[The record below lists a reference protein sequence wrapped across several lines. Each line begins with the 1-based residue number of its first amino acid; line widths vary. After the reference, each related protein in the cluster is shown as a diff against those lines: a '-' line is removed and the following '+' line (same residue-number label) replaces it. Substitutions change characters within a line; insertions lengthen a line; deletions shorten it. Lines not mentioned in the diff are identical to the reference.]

1 MGDAPDVDPPF
12 PRRGDCTRGGW
23 RGRGW
28 GGERGDGRG
37 AREGGWRAA
46 AEGRKH
52 AQGDR
57 PKNAKDGQALG
68 LTLGSGAADMP
79 AGTGAAPPGAAHTTE
94 AAGPPPAGSRFEAPA
109 CRGRSHKAA
118 SPPPLRV
125 RLAAQHSSVYVKSM
139 ETQHGN
145 THEPLGLAA
154 FHVWSLHDVQC
165 TSPHLVG
172 TAPEDSGCYAATG
185 QGQGQGQGIAR
196 ADR

>member
-1 MGDAPDVDPPF
+1 MEDGEGEDGEESEETDEEREKEDGGLR
-12 PRRGDCTRGGW
+12 RRGGSMRRVTDRKTPKT
-23 RGRGW
+23 GR
-28 GGERGDGRG
+28 
-37 AREGGWRAA
+37 AR
-46 AEGRKH
+46 
-52 AQGDR
+52 
-57 PKNAKDGQALG
+57 G

-185 QGQGQGQGIAR
+185 QGQGQGQGTAR